1 MLLQLT
7 IRNFAI
13 IDQLE
18 LEFKSGL
25 TTLTGETGA
34 GKSILIGAIG
44 LVLGDRAD
52 STGIKQGA
60 DFAEIVA
67 EFDIHNNSA
76 ITSWLVEQELNIDN
90 ECILRRRI
98 SRDGRSRAY
107 INATPINLQ
116 LMRDLGEMLIDIHG
130 QHEHQSMMKPAVQR
144 QLLDGYAE
152 HNDLLQN
159 VSDAYVQLKLIGEQL
174 QHIQKSSR
182 DRSNRIDLLR
192 FQTHELETLALEKN
206 ELNELNER
214 HARLAHADR
223 IVNVVEQSFDKLYYN
238 EESNLY
244 SELSKVV
251 TSLEGIT
258 EIDQKLSPIT
268 NLLQEALI
276 QLEEG
281 ASQLRLYYDSL
292 ELDPSQLEIVEQR
305 IQDILDVARKHRIDP
320 DDLFEFQKQLINE
333 LNNLDFSDE
342 RLQKLQNDYTALEQ
356 TYQQAADAL
365 FSSRKKAAKDLDKK
379 ITSAMQKLGM
389 RGGKFQINV
398 TLDDKNRRSAHGS
411 NHIEFTVAANPG
423 QECKPLSR
431 VASGGELARISLAI
445 QMIAARQGKIPTL
458 IFDEVDSGVGGS
470 IAEVVGQHLRE
481 LGNENQVICI
491 THLPQVASQAHHHMK
506 VHKQSRKRQTQT
518 QVDPLDRKQRIAEI
532 ARMLSGVDV
541 TQQSL
546 AHAEEMIS
554 RLHMQEK

>member
-52 STGIKQGA
+52 STGIKQGT

-67 EFDIHNNSA
+67 EFDIRNNSA
-76 ITSWLVEQELNIDN
+76 ITSWLIEQELNIDN

-107 INATPINLQ
+107 INATPVNLQ

-144 QLLDGYAE
+144 QLLDGYTE

-223 IVNVVEQSFDKLYYN
+223 IVNVVDQSFDKLYYN

-276 QLEEG
+276 QLEES

>member
-18 LEFKSGL
+18 LEFSSGL

-52 STGIKQGA
+52 STSIKQGA

-67 EFDIHNNSA
+67 EFDVNNNSA
-76 ITSWLVEQELNIDN
+76 ITTWLVEQELNIDN

-98 SRDGRSRAY
+98 SKDGRSRAY
-107 INATPINLQ
+107 INATPVNLQ
-116 LMRDLGEMLIDIHG
+116 LIRDLGEMLIDIHG

-144 QLLDGYAE
+144 QLLDGYAA
-152 HNDLLQN
+152 HNNLLQN
-159 VSDAYVQLKLIGEQL
+159 VSNAYVQLKLVGEQL

-192 FQTHELETLALEKN
+192 FQTQELETLALKKDEYK
-206 ELNELNER
+206 ELNER
-214 HARLAHADR
+214 HARLAHSDQLAR
-223 IVNVVEQSFDKLYYN
+223 IVEQSFDRLYNN
-238 EESNLY
+238 EESNIY
-244 SELSKVV
+244 SELSKIV
-251 TSLEGIT
+251 TSIESAAKIDP
-258 EIDQKLSPIT
+258 EINPVT
-268 NLLQEALI
+268 NLLQDSLI

-281 ASQLRLYYDSL
+281 VTQLRHYYDLL
-292 ELDPSQLEIVEQR
+292 EPDSSELETVEQR
-305 IQDILDVARKHRIDP
+305 IQDIIDVARKHRVDP
-320 DDLFEFQKQLINE
+320 DDLFDFQQQLISE
-333 LNNLDFSDE
+333 LDNLDFSDD
-342 RLQKLQNDYTALEQ
+342 KLKKLKSDYTTLEQ
-356 TYQQAADAL
+356 TYQQASDAL
-365 FSSRKKAAKDLDKK
+365 FNSRKNAAKDLDKK
-379 ITSAMQKLGM
+379 ISFAMQTLGM

-398 TLDDKNRRSAHGS
+398 TSDDKNRRSAHGS
-411 NHIEFTVAANPG
+411 NHVEFTVTANAG

-431 VASGGELARISLAI
+431 IASGGELARISLAI
-445 QMIAARQGKIPTL
+445 QMITARQGKISTL
-458 IFDEVDSGVGGS
+458 IFDEVDSGVGGG
-470 IAEVVGQHLRE
+470 IAEIVGQHLRK

-491 THLPQVASQAHHHMK
+491 THLPQVASQAHHHMR
-506 VHKQSRKRQTQT
+506 VHKQSDRKKTHT
-518 QVDPLDRKQRIAEI
+518 HVDPLDRKQRIAEI

-554 RLHMQEK
+554 RLHIKQK

>member
-223 IVNVVEQSFDKLYYN
+223 IVNVVDQSFDKLYYN

-276 QLEEG
+276 QLEES